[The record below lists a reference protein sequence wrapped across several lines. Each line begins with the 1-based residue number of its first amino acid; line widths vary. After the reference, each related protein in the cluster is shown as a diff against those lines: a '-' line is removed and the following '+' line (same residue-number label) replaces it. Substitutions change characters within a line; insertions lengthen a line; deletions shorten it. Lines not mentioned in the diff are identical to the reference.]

1 MALRKIVTEGDSVLH
16 KRCRPVTNFDARL
29 GELIDDMR
37 ATLTAA
43 DGVGLAAPQVGV
55 LRRIVVVLE
64 TNVPEGE
71 EPYIIELVNPE
82 ITASSGEQTGPRA
95 ASPCPGNGAL

>member
-82 ITASSGEQTGPRA
+82 ITASSGEQTGPEGCL
-95 ASPCPGNGAL
+95 SLPGNGAL